1 MTRPPEPTRWADH
14 ELVWGERTY
23 VMGILNVTPD
33 SFSGDG
39 LAPEGT
45 ATRAVVDA
53 AVERACQMVAD
64 GADLIDVGGESTRPA
79 TAGQEL
85 LDARIEQGRVVP
97 VIEAL
102 AAALPARVIV
112 SVDTS
117 KAVVADLALRAGA
130 SMLNDV
136 TGLHGDPEMPYVVAE
151 RSVPA
156 VLMSNLRGQQRHDV
170 LGDVTRRLA
179 ASIEAALV
187 AGIAWGHL
195 ILDPGIGF
203 GLHAEENLEVL
214 RRLGELRAFGRPLLV
229 GTSRKSTIG
238 KVLGGLLENDRLE
251 GTAATVALSI
261 AQGADI
267 VRVHDVKEM
276 VRVARMSDAIVRGW
290 PR

>member
-1 MTRPPEPTRWADH
+1 MTQHPEPTRWAGH
-14 ELVWGERTY
+14 ELVWGARTY

-39 LAPEGT
+39 LAPEGD
-45 ATRAVVDA
+45 ATPAVVEA
-53 AVERACQMVAD
+53 AVERARRMVAD

-79 TAGQEL
+79 TAGHEL
-85 LDARIEQGRVVP
+85 LDPQVEQGRVVP

-102 AAALPARVIV
+102 AAALPARVIL

-117 KAVVADLALRAGA
+117 KAAVAALALRAGA
-130 SMLNDV
+130 SLVNDV
-136 TGLHGDPEMPYVVAE
+136 TGLHGDREMAHLVAE
-151 RSVPA
+151 RRVPV
-156 VLMSNLRGQQRHDV
+156 VLMSNLRDQQRRDV

-179 ASIEAALV
+179 ASIDVALA

-195 ILDPGIGF
+195 IVDPGIGF

-214 RRLGELRAFGRPLLV
+214 RRLSELRALGRPLLV

-238 KVLGGLLENDRLE
+238 KVLGGLPENDRLE

-261 AQGADI
+261 ANGADV
-267 VRVHDVKEM
+267 VRVHDVREM
-276 VRVARMSDAIVRGW
+276 VRVAHMADAIVRGW
-290 PR
+290 P